1 LVDVGLG
8 SSQRWREKTRKEKGS
23 GAQLAKEKL
32 DQF

>member
-1 LVDVGLG
+1 MVAASLIAT
-8 SSQRWREKTRKEKGS
+8 RKKKTRKEKGS